1 MLRLYA
7 LSGLFIGLT
16 STAHAQGNGPGLWGA
31 RAAGLGHIGSVLEND
46 GWAGAANAAALGSL
60 ARPTVGV
67 GAENRYLLPALN
79 TVSLAVAVPIGYRSE
94 QPAPP
99 VAGVPAAVAAT
110 QAPRYGV
117 IGFTA
122 QRFGGKLYSEQRL
135 GLGYGYQ
142 LGTVRVGARVEVL
155 QTSFEGLGSRRVVA
169 ASLGGQADI
178 IPRKLT
184 FGATLYNLNQ
194 ARLYEYQDERLP
206 TVLRAGLA
214 WRASEKVLLLAE
226 TEKDVAQ
233 DADFKAGLEYQPIP
247 VLALRAGLTTL
258 TQQLTAG
265 VGLKAGQFQVDYA
278 AAWHDALGLSQQLS
292 VAYVWAKRPTQ
303 L

>member
-1 MLRLYA
+1 MLKIYL
-7 LSGLFIGLT
+7 LFGLCIGVLT
-16 STAHAQGNGPGLWGA
+16 TARAQGNGPGLWGA
-31 RAAGLGHIGSVLEND
+31 RAAGLGHIGSVLEQD
-46 GWAGAANAAALGSL
+46 GWAGAANAAALGAL
-60 ARPTVGV
+60 TRPTVGI

-79 TVSLAVAVPIGYRSE
+79 TASLIVAVPIGYRAP
-94 QPAPP
+94 QPAAP
-99 VAGVPAAVAAT
+99 VAGVPAAVAAAE
-110 QAPRYGV
+110 APRYGV

-226 TEKDVAQ
+226 TEKDVEQ
-233 DADFKAGLEYQPIP
+233 DADFKAGLEYRPVP
-247 VLALRAGLTTL
+247 VLAMRVGLASL
-258 TQQLTAG
+258 TSQLTGG
-265 VGLKAGQFQVDYA
+265 VGLKTGALQVDYA
-278 AAWHDALGLSQQLS
+278 AAWHETLGLSQQLS
-292 VAYVWAKRPTQ
+292 VAYVWAKPAQ
-303 L
+303 P